1 MRTRLCQVSGWMLGS
16 LLTLASFVG
25 AQDKNTPEPAPE
37 VMRFVERALSWY
49 PGSVFELVSNNRFQT
64 PSGSYRII
72 EVARTCASRLLTG
85 TTTMV
90 IDEIAK
96 TVWMG
101 SILELPPI
109 QEAGAGPEAV
119 RTFLSNF
126 LPEALN
132 ASMGL
137 RVAGLEWD
145 LGPRRPG
152 ALIPLD
158 LIVESGYGRYRRG
171 AAITADGTYLVMASG
186 MPLDEDPVAYRRRLL
201 AGSNVVMWD
210 TAGAGNESA
219 EIVEFSDLEC
229 PACRGK
235 WPIINMVVQKNS
247 GKIRHGMV
255 SYPIVSIHP
264 WAFRAAS
271 ASWCVAAQNPQALIP
286 FKETF
291 YALQREMEVSLV
303 TPTAVDF
310 IAGRGLEEDA
320 FRACYLRPPSIDA
333 VHRQMALAYEMGVN
347 STPTYFVDGWR
358 IQVPEGSWFP
368 AFVERL
374 MNGEEP

>member
-1 MRTRLCQVSGWMLGS
+1 MSKRLCRLSWCVFALMM
-16 LLTLASFVG
+16 TLAAIAG
-25 AQDKNTPEPAPE
+25 AQDQKEPEPAPK
-37 VMRFVERALSWY
+37 VMRFVERALTWY
-49 PGSVFELVSNNRFQT
+49 PGSVFELVSNDKFQT

-85 TTTMV
+85 TTTLMV
-90 IDEIAK
+90 DEIAK
-96 TVWMG
+96 TVWIG
-101 SILELPPI
+101 SILELPPV
-109 QEAGAGPEAV
+109 QEAGAGQDAL
-119 RTFLSNF
+119 RNFLSSF
-126 LPEALN
+126 LPEALK
-132 ASMGL
+132 ASGGL
-137 RVAGLEWD
+137 RVVELDWD

-152 ALIPLD
+152 TLIPLD
-158 LIVESGYGRYRRG
+158 LIVESGYGSYRRG
-171 AAITADGTYLVMASG
+171 AAITVDGTYLVMASG
-186 MPLDEDPVAYRRRLL
+186 MPLDEDPVAYRRRIL
-201 AGSNVVMWD
+201 AGSDVVMWD
-210 TAGAGNESA
+210 TAGAGNESV

-247 GKIRHGMV
+247 GEIRHGMV
-255 SYPIVSIHP
+255 SYPLQYHP

-271 ASWCVAAQNPQALIP
+271 ASWCVADQDAQVLIS

-310 IAGRGLEEDA
+310 IAGHGLDESV
-320 FRACYLRPPSIDA
+320 FRQCYLRPPSIDA
-333 VHRQMALAYEMGVN
+333 VHRQMGLAYEMGVN
-347 STPTYFVDGWR
+347 STPTYFVNGWR

-368 AFVERL
+368 GFVERL